1 MATVNRASLR
11 SEFDALK
18 GRFEALDAEGGM
30 SAEARAL
37 FDALLML
44 FQLLMAVFMEK
55 STPKGSRNSGLPSS
69 KAEPDETARGRSGAK
84 GKGPKSRAAGDGP
97 NRLVVE
103 RRTAPATECRACG
116 RGLEGVAPEGHE
128 RRVLV
133 DIVFETR
140 ETTVEAEVKTCPRCR
155 TENRGAFPDDMPGP
169 LRYGHGI
176 VAFATHLMAAQM
188 VPLKRAA
195 QTLKGDHRAN
205 RRRGH
210 PAGLDPA
217 PCTRPWP
224 AGRRP
229 PSSAWLAMPALHA
242 DETGMRIDRKNHWLH
257 TVGAG
262 GLTVKSVRR
271 GRGREAIDDIGIIP
285 RYGGVLV
292 HDRWA
297 SYFTYE
303 GCRHALCGAH
313 LLRDLAFV
321 EDAHGHA
328 WAQRMAK
335 LLRETCRKVSEL
347 DAKAL
352 DEAAFKAARKRYRT
366 ILTQAKRELPPTPAR
381 IDGKRGRVARSDAQ
395 NLHEALAK
403 HEDEALRF
411 AREPDVPF
419 TNNRAERDIRMAKV
433 KQKVSGCFRTLPPR
447 RGPLPNLKL
456 PPVHGPSGL
465 QPPGR
470 HPNRPQR
477 QRRRHDRVPGNA
489 NTAQSGAG
497 GRVVTVSFPVSF
509 MARLIRMAGFW

>member
-1 MATVNRASLR
+1 MATVNKASLR
-11 SEFDALK
+11 SEFDTLK
-18 GRFEALDAEGGM
+18 ARFESLRESGGM
-30 SAEARAL
+30 SAEVRAL
-37 FDALLML
+37 VDALLIL
-44 FQLLMAVFMEK
+44 FELLMAVFMERQ
-55 STPKGSRNSGLPSS
+55 TPKGSRNSGLPGS
-69 KAEPDETARGRSGAK
+69 KAEPDETARGRTGAK
-84 GKGPKSRAAGDGP
+84 GKGPKARAAGDGP

-116 RGLEGVAPEGHE
+116 RGLKGVAPEGHE

-140 ETTVEAEVKTCPRCR
+140 ETTVEAEVKTCPRCG
-155 TENRGAFPDDMPGP
+155 TESKGAFPDDMPGP
-169 LRYGHGI
+169 LQYGHGI

-188 VPLKRAA
+188 VPLKRTAQALKALTGRTVAEATLLAWLMRLHGALAGWEAA
-195 QTLKGDHRAN
+195 AIERL
-205 RRRGH
+205 
-210 PAGLDPA
+210 
-217 PCTRPWP
+217 
-224 AGRRP
+224 
-229 PSSAWLAMPALHA
+229 LAMPALHA
-242 DETGMRIDRKNHWLH
+242 DETGMRVNRQSHWLH

-271 GRGREAIDDIGIIP
+271 GRGCEAIDDIGIIP

-328 WAQRMAK
+328 WARRMAK
-335 LLRETCRKVSEL
+335 LLRETCRKVSGT

-352 DEAAFKAARKRYRT
+352 DEKAFKAVRKRYRT
-366 ILTQAKRELPPTPAR
+366 VLTQAKRELPPTPAR
-381 IDGKRGRVARSDAQ
+381 VDGKRGRVAKSDAQ

-411 AREPDVPF
+411 ARDPDVPF

-433 KQKVSGCFRTLPPR
+433 KQKVSGCFRTLR
-447 RGPLPNLKL
+447 HAEAHCRISSYLQSMALQGYNPLAAIQIALNGNAAEMIEFPAKE
-456 PPVHGPSGL
+456 S
-465 QPPGR
+465 PPG
-470 HPNRPQR
+470 Q
-477 QRRRHDRVPGNA
+477 G
-489 NTAQSGAG
+489 
-497 GRVVTVSFPVSF
+497 
-509 MARLIRMAGFW
+509 

>member
-195 QTLKGDHRAN
+195 QTLKAITGRTVAEATLLAWTLRLHEAL
-205 RRRGH
+205 
-210 PAGLDPA
+210 AGWEAAAVERL
-217 PCTRPWP
+217 
-224 AGRRP
+224 
-229 PSSAWLAMPALHA
+229 LAMPALHA

-419 TNNRAERDIRMAKV
+419 TNNRAHADNRIMPRWGAKSLI
-433 KQKVSGCFRTLPPR
+433 Q
-447 RGPLPNLKL
+447 
-456 PPVHGPSGL
+456 
-465 QPPGR
+465 Q
-470 HPNRPQR
+470 
-477 QRRRHDRVPGNA
+477 
-489 NTAQSGAG
+489 GAEL
-497 GRVVTVSFPVSF
+497 SL
-509 MARLIRMAGFW
+509 AA